1 MAAPNPGPPT
11 LTAAEQLLAMASGAW
26 VTQMIS
32 VASELGVADQ
42 LGDGERGVADLAERC
57 RAHPEALFRLLR
69 GLASLG
75 IFQETAP
82 HQFALTPLA
91 ELLRSD
97 HPQSLRQFTRM
108 LAGEHYLSWADLLHG
123 VRTGTSPFRHRYG
136 CTVFEWYAQN
146 PERGEIFDGSMTDF
160 SRRETEAM
168 LAGFDFSGIQHLV
181 DVGGGRGGLLQRVL
195 RAYPQLRGTL
205 YDQAEVV
212 APVQVP
218 SDLAGRFGV
227 EGGDFFQSV
236 PAGADAYLL
245 KHIIH
250 DWGDEAC
257 RAILGQ
263 IRSAMAPGGRVLI
276 VEPVIPP
283 GNDPF
288 PGKLLDINMLVMTD
302 GGRERSASEYAL
314 LLESA
319 GLSLQRIHPT
329 PAAVSVVEAVQKPHD
344 PA

>member
-1 MAAPNPGPPT
+1 MPPAPT
-11 LTAAEQLLAMASGAW
+11 LVDQLSAMASGAW
-26 VTQMIS
+26 VTQMIH
-32 VASELGVADQ
+32 VAAELGVADQ
-42 LGDGERGVADLAERC
+42 LGEGEGSSERSVADLAERC
-57 RAHPEALFRLLR
+57 GADPDALFRLLR

-75 IFQETAP
+75 LFQETAP
-82 HQFALTPLA
+82 GHFALTPLA

-123 VRTGTSPFRHRYG
+123 VRTGNSPFRHRYG

-160 SRRETEAM
+160 SRQETEAM
-168 LAGFDFSGIQHLV
+168 LASFDFSGIRHLV

-195 RAYPQLRGTL
+195 RAFPQLQGTL
-205 YDQAEVV
+205 YDQPEVV

-218 SDLAGRFGV
+218 SDLEGRLAVKGGNFF
-227 EGGDFFQSV
+227 EGV

-245 KHIIH
+245 KHILH
-250 DWGDEAC
+250 DWGDEDC
-257 RAILGQ
+257 RTILGQ

-276 VEPVIPP
+276 LEAVIPP
-283 GNDPF
+283 GNGPS
-288 PGKLLDINMLVMTD
+288 PGKLLDLNMLVMTD
-302 GGRERSASEYAL
+302 GGRERSAGEYAL

-319 GLSLQRIHPT
+319 GLSLRKIHPT
-329 PAAVSVVEAVQKPHD
+329 PAAVSVVEAH
-344 PA
+344 